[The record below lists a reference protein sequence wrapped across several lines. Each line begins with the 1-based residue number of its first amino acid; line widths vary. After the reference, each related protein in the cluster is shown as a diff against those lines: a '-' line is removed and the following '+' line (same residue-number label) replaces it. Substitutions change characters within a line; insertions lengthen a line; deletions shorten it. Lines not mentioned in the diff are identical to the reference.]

1 VAGYTV
7 EVGRDP
13 GDHHTIS
20 TISRLPIMTWNVSLS
35 PIKPGNSK
43 LLASGL
49 TKEQACA
56 YRDQLLADGW
66 KSNFYT
72 LTVWSRRAS

>member
-1 VAGYTV
+1 VV
-7 EVGRDP
+7 VGRDP
-13 GDHHTIS
+13 SDHTPTIDS
-20 TISRLPIMTWNVSLS
+20 LPIMTWNVSKE
-35 PIKPGNSK
+35 PIQPGNSK

-72 LTVWSRRAS
+72 LTVWSCRAA